1 MTSRV
6 RLVLTAAALVSAL
19 VVVGVL
25 VAVDFVRSESRRSR
39 A

>member
-6 RLVLTAAALVSAL
+6 RLVLTAAALASAL

-25 VAVDFVRSESRRSR
+25 VAVDFVRSEARRHG
-39 A
+39 